1 MPGSRCCLAV
11 CPFTTVP
18 RRQLELVLVDI
29 SSLRHVVRSPFAVT
43 SREWA
48 VGRRWVLEPC
58 SGAGLGGSWGSP
70 FRWSISGGM
79 SRCCPRAR
87 RFAVPA
93 VSDTRAAHARSEA
106 QLARPTSSVSRARAR
121 ANAPPCLRA
130 HPPPEGD
137 PQHLLRPQD
146 RACIPATKSD

>member
-48 VGRRWVLEPC
+48 LGRRWVLEPC
-58 SGAGLGGSWGSP
+58 SGAGLGGSWVAHSAGP
-70 FRWSISGGM
+70 FRGNEPLLPACQTFRGSRSLRHSGQ
-79 SRCCPRAR
+79 R
-87 RFAVPA
+87 
-93 VSDTRAAHARSEA
+93 TRAV
-106 QLARPTSSVSRARAR
+106 RPSWRA
-121 ANAPPCLRA
+121 LRVA
-130 HPPPEGD
+130 SAVRE
-137 PQHLLRPQD
+137 L
-146 RACIPATKSD
+146 